1 MALFTGSGVAIVTP
15 FKEDSSVNFASLER
29 MIDFQI
35 SNGTDAIIICGTTGE
50 ASTLSDDEQIDT
62 IGCAVKAAAG
72 RVPVIAGAGSNDTR
86 HGCELCRRSEKT
98 GADGLLIV
106 TPYYN
111 KTTQKGL
118 IEYYKA
124 MAGSVNIPVIMYSV
138 AGRTGLNI
146 APETVKVLTEVDN
159 IVAIKEASGNI
170 SQVAEIAALCGDDI
184 DIYSGNDDQ
193 VLPLLSLGGK
203 GVISVLANVA
213 PRDTHDMVT
222 KFLEGDVKGA
232 IDLQLRA
239 IELIKGLFCEV
250 NPIPVKAALNM
261 MGMEAGGYR
270 APLTTMTDENY
281 KRLEKAKKNYGLI
294 KQKGVMDKI

>member
-15 FKEDSSVNFASLER
+15 FKENGDVNFDALER

-35 SNGTDAIIICGTTGE
+35 ENKTDAIIICGTTGE
-50 ASTLSDDEQIDT
+50 ASTLTDDEQIDT
-62 IGCAVKAAAG
+62 IACAVKAAAD

-86 HGCELCRRSEKT
+86 HGCELCKRSEKV
-98 GADGLLIV
+98 GVDGLLIV

-118 IEYYKA
+118 VEYYKA
-124 MAGSVNIPVIMYSV
+124 MAGSVELPIIMYSV

-146 APETVKVLTEVDN
+146 APSTVKELSGVDN

-170 SQVAEIAALCGDDI
+170 SQVAQIAALCGESI

-193 VLPLLSLGGK
+193 ILPILSLGGK

-213 PRDTHDMVT
+213 PRVTHDMVM
-222 KFLEGDVKGA
+222 KFLGGDTEGAKELQLKS
-232 IDLQLRA
+232 IDL
-239 IELIKGLFCEV
+239 INGLFIEV

-261 MGMEAGGYR
+261 MGMNAGGYR
-270 APLTTMTDENY
+270 APLTTMTETNY
-281 KRLEKAKKNYGLI
+281 KILEKAMKSYGLI
-294 KQKGVMDKI
+294 G

>member
-15 FKEDSSVNFASLER
+15 FNEDGSVNFDALEK

-35 SNGTDAIIICGTTGE
+35 ENHTDAIIICGTTGE
-50 ASTLSDDEQIDT
+50 ASTLTDDEQIET
-62 IGCAVKAAAG
+62 VACAVKAAGG
-72 RVPVIAGAGSNDTR
+72 RVPVIAGAGSNDTK
-86 HGCELCRRSEKT
+86 HGCELCRRSEKA
-98 GADGLLIV
+98 GVDGLLIV

-118 IEYYKA
+118 VEYYKA
-124 MAGSVNIPVIMYSV
+124 MAGSVDIPIIMYSV

-146 APETVKVLTEVDN
+146 APATAKELSNVDN

-170 SQVAEIAALCGDDI
+170 SQVAEIAALCGDSL

-193 VLPLLSLGGK
+193 VLPILSLGGK

-213 PRDTHDMVT
+213 PKDAHDMVM
-222 KFLEGDVKGA
+222 KFMEGDLKGA
-232 IDLQLRA
+232 REIQLRA
-239 IELIKGLFCEV
+239 IELIKALFIEV

-261 MGMEAGGYR
+261 MGMNAGGYR
-270 APLTTMTDENY
+270 APLTTMVESNY
-281 KRLEKAKKNYGLI
+281 KTLERAMKNYGLI
-294 KQKGVMDKI
+294 

>member
-15 FKEDSSVNFASLER
+15 FKENGDVNFDALER

-35 SNGTDAIIICGTTGE
+35 ENKTDAIIICGTTGE
-50 ASTLSDDEQIDT
+50 ASTLTDDEQIDT
-62 IGCAVKAAAG
+62 IACAVKAAAG

-86 HGCELCRRSEKT
+86 HGCELCKRSEKV
-98 GADGLLIV
+98 GVDGLLIV

-118 IEYYKA
+118 VEYYKA
-124 MAGSVNIPVIMYSV
+124 MAGSVELPIIMYSV

-146 APETVKVLTEVDN
+146 APSTVKELSGVDN

-170 SQVAEIAALCGDDI
+170 SQVAQIAALCGESI

-193 VLPLLSLGGK
+193 ILPILSLGGK

-213 PRDTHDMVT
+213 PRVTHDMVM
-222 KFLEGDVKGA
+222 KFLGGDTEGAKELQLKS
-232 IDLQLRA
+232 IDL
-239 IELIKGLFCEV
+239 INGLFIEV

-261 MGMEAGGYR
+261 MGMNAGGYR
-270 APLTTMTDENY
+270 APLTTMTETNY
-281 KRLEKAKKNYGLI
+281 KILEKAMKSYGLI
-294 KQKGVMDKI
+294 G